1 MFVAGE
7 FDVGVVM
14 YRDAFDAMNQTMTG
28 LRQKVLIPGAGHWIQ
43 QERPTQVN
51 DLLIEFL
58 AGL

>member
-7 FDVGVVM
+7 FDVGITM
-14 YRDAFDAMNQTMTG
+14 YRDAFDAMDLTMTG

-43 QERPTQVN
+43 QERPAQLN
-51 DLLIEFL
+51 DVLIEFL